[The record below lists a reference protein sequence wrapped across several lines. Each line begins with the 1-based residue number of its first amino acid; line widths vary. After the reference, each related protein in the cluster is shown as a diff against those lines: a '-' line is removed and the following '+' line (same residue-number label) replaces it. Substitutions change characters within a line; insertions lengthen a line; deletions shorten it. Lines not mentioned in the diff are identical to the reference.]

1 MAEPDQDETI
11 LRPRGKRTD
20 AVEDIEVDDGDTIV
34 RVPTVPAPGVSDGG
48 EVDDGDTIVRVPTVP
63 APGASGGGEA
73 DDGDTIVRVS
83 TVPAPGGGDDD
94 DEDDDDDDED
104 PPDPREALRFRISN
118 GSAELVLD
126 DDVHIG
132 RNPRPPRLDR
142 GRPVR
147 LLRVESPSGV
157 VSSSHLGLRRTG
169 STAVAADL
177 MSTNGTVV
185 FLPGFPPRRLRQG
198 ESVVA
203 PPGTRLE
210 IGEGIVI
217 EVIRPSALG

>member
-1 MAEPDQDETI
+1 MAEPDQHDTI
-11 LRPRGKRTD
+11 LRPD
-20 AVEDIEVDDGDTIV
+20 ALSVALDAAVPEDAAFFDPDVDDTVV
-34 RVPTVPAPGVSDGG
+34 RDPTVPVLA
-48 EVDDGDTIVRVPTVP
+48 
-63 APGASGGGEA
+63 GAAEG
-73 DDGDTIVRVS
+73 
-83 TVPAPGGGDDD
+83 D
-94 DEDDDDDDED
+94 DEDEDED
-104 PPDPREALRFRISN
+104 EEPHPTEALRFRISD
-118 GSAELVLD
+118 GAAQLVLD
-126 DDVHIG
+126 EDVHIG

-147 LLRVESPSGV
+147 LLRVESPTGV
-157 VSSSHLGLRRTG
+157 VSSSHLGLRRIG

-217 EVIRPSALG
+217 EVLKPGGLD

>member
-1 MAEPDQDETI
+1 LTEPDRHDTI
-11 LRPRGKRTD
+11 LRPD
-20 AVEDIEVDDGDTIV
+20 AMSLLRDEVRAEDGLDPDDADTVV
-34 RVPTVPAPGVSDGG
+34 RDPTAPAHAGTEYD
-48 EVDDGDTIVRVPTVP
+48 
-63 APGASGGGEA
+63 A
-73 DDGDTIVRVS
+73 
-83 TVPAPGGGDDD
+83 
-94 DEDDDDDDED
+94 DDED
-104 PPDPREALRFRISN
+104 PEDEPHPTEALRFRIST
-118 GSAELVLD
+118 GAAELVLD
-126 DDVHIG
+126 EDVHIG
-132 RNPRPPRLDR
+132 RNPRPPRFDS
-142 GRPVR
+142 GRAVR
-147 LLRVESPSGV
+147 LLRVESPGGV
-157 VSSSHLGLRRTG
+157 VSSSHLGLRRMG

>member
-1 MAEPDQDETI
+1 VTEPDQQDTI
-11 LRPRGKRTD
+11 LRRDPTVLALEWLGRDEAAFSGADR
-20 AVEDIEVDDGDTIV
+20 DDTVV
-34 RVPTVPAPGVSDGG
+34 RDPTVPAPSASEDG
-48 EVDDGDTIVRVPTVP
+48 
-63 APGASGGGEA
+63 A
-73 DDGDTIVRVS
+73 
-83 TVPAPGGGDDD
+83 D
-94 DEDDDDDDED
+94 DEDEDDV
-104 PPDPREALRFRISN
+104 PHPTEALRFRISN
-118 GSAELVLD
+118 GAAELVLD
-126 DDVHIG
+126 EDVHIG
-132 RNPRPPRLDR
+132 RNPRPPRTDR

-147 LLRVESPSGV
+147 LLRVESPTGV
-157 VSSSHLGLRRTG
+157 VSSSHLGLRRMG

-185 FLPGFPPRRLRQG
+185 FLPGFAPRRLRQG

>member
-1 MAEPDQDETI
+1 MIDGDEHDTILRPEAVSARLVRTELGMAEPD
-11 LRPRGKRTD
+11 TD
-20 AVEDIEVDDGDTIV
+20 DTVV
-34 RVPTVPAPGVSDGG
+34 RDPTVPAQPV
-48 EVDDGDTIVRVPTVP
+48 E
-63 APGASGGGEA
+63 
-73 DDGDTIVRVS
+73 
-83 TVPAPGGGDDD
+83 DD
-94 DEDDDDDDED
+94 DEYDED
-104 PPDPREALRFRISN
+104 DQQPDPTEALRFRISH
-118 GSAELVLD
+118 GHAQLTLD
-126 DDVHIG
+126 EDVHIG
-132 RNPRPPRLDR
+132 RNPRPPRAEQC
-142 GRPVR
+142 RPVR
-147 LLRVESPSGV
+147 LLRVESPTGV
-157 VSSSHLGLRRTG
+157 VSSSHLGLRRIG

>member
-1 MAEPDQDETI
+1 MIEPDEYDTI
-11 LRPRGKRTD
+11 LRPDPVGSPLRPTAPDSVPD
-20 AVEDIEVDDGDTIV
+20 AED
-34 RVPTVPAPGVSDGG
+34 TVIRRPAPAAFDGG
-48 EVDDGDTIVRVPTVP
+48 ADAD
-63 APGASGGGEA
+63 GEA
-73 DDGDTIVRVS
+73 GE
-83 TVPAPGGGDDD
+83 AGEEEHLDDD
-94 DEDDDDDDED
+94 AEDAEDERE
-104 PPDPREALRFRISN
+104 PVEALRFRIST
-118 GSAELVLD
+118 GSAQLVLD
-126 DDVHIG
+126 EDVHIG

-142 GRPVR
+142 GRTVR

-157 VSSSHLGLRRTG
+157 VSSSHLGLRRMG

-217 EVIRPSALG
+217 EVIKPSALS